1 MNNATSVHSS
11 STVVVGFSFPV
22 VKGLIKMFILHIH
35 FSERQT
41 NQSNIQPG
49 PLKEYSNPVRLRPSP
64 ILNPIS
70 ILYQNAT
77 MLIKKS
83 RSCKT
88 GGSPSGP
95 QNNIRLLAQD
105 VVYIIIYISQF
116 HELRKSSN
124 FCKCTSVSMAS
135 YPTRLDYP
143 GSWHTCMTG

>member
-22 VKGLIKMFILHIH
+22 AKGLIKLFILHIH

-49 PLKEYSNPVRLRPSP
+49 PLKEYSNPVRLRSSP
-64 ILNPIS
+64 ILNPTS
-70 ILYQNAT
+70 ILYQNAA

-88 GGSPSGP
+88 GGSPRGP
-95 QNNIRLLAQD
+95 QNNVRLLAKD

-116 HELRKSSN
+116 LELRKSSN
-124 FCKCTSVSMAS
+124 FGECTSVSTLS
-135 YPTRLDYP
+135 YPTSL
-143 GSWHTCMTG
+143 